1 MNQKHQTDIGKMLY
15 GLYTSS
21 SEMIEQLKD
30 KKAFIES
37 NMYQISGVDYSKIR
51 GSNGN
56 REKVLLNQLEQK
68 DKIDKR
74 INLLTLLQEN
84 VDELLVLMIDEE
96 LTPYVVNKEKVDM
109 EAVMDECGFSER
121 TAYRK
126 LDNWYNKLVANMLQG
141 K

>member
-1 MNQKHQTDIGKMLY
+1 MNQKQQTDIGKMLY

-74 INLLTLLQEN
+74 INLLTLLQGN

>member
-56 REKVLLNQLEQK
+56 RERVLLNQLEQK

-121 TAYRK
+121 TAHRK
-126 LDNWYNKLVANMLQG
+126 LDNWYNKLVVNMLQG